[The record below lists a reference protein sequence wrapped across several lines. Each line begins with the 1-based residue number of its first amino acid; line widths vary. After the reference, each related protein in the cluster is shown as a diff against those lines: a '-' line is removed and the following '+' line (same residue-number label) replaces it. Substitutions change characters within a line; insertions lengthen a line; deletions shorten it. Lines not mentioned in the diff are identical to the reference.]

1 MSNELPIASPYR
13 STPEVP
19 VSDAERDQL
28 NRRLNAAYTDGQ
40 LPEDEYRERL
50 DRLFAARKLGELVPV
65 VQGLPP
71 LVTYNDPTGVAST
84 GGQPGQLAESRKAGG
99 IALVAVGGVV
109 LGILLIAILLVLVL

>member
-28 NRRLNAAYTDGQ
+28 SRRLNTAYADGQ
-40 LPEDEYRERL
+40 LPEDDYRERL

-71 LVTYNDPTGVAST
+71 LVTYDDPALVAST

-99 IALVAVGGVV
+99 VALVAVGGIALAV
-109 LGILLIAILLVLVL
+109 LLIAILLLVLI

>member
-28 NRRLNAAYTDGQ
+28 NRRLNAAYTDGH

-71 LVTYNDPTGVAST
+71 LVTYNDPAVVAST
-84 GGQPGQLAESRKAGG
+84 GGQPGQLTESRKSGG
-99 IALVAVGGVV
+99 IALVAVGGIA
-109 LGILLIAILLVLVL
+109 LGVLLIALLLVLLL